1 MNDKPKPTKTV
12 IEVSPAVKDR
22 LTVLAA
28 DSGTTLKGATAAILD
43 WVLPRF
49 ESGTLQLSKKEISIT
64 E

>member
-1 MNDKPKPTKTV
+1 M
-12 IEVSPAVKDR
+12 IKDR
-22 LTVLAA
+22 LTALAA
-28 DSGTTLKGATAAILD
+28 NSETTLKGATAAILD

>member
-1 MNDKPKPTKTV
+1 M
-12 IEVSPAVKDR
+12 IKDR
-22 LTVLAA
+22 LTILAS
-28 DSGTTLKGATAAILD
+28 DSDTTLKGATAAILD